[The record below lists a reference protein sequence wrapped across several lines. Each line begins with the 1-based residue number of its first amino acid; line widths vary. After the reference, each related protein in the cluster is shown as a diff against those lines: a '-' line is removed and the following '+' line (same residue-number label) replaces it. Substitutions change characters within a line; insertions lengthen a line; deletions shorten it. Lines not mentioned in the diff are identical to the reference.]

1 MNLFS
6 ILIIRL
12 LCIFVLTSC
21 SYCPIFKTKIK
32 VFFEIAKRLFYCSAT
47 LRLYMSLC
55 LSLSHLLIQHSIM
68 IYNFLDNFEKF
79 EKLLCVFFVLLLG
92 FCWLFSFFSCTPLHN
107 QQNRHRKTL
116 SEYAVRGVFN
126 WFCK

>member
-1 MNLFS
+1 MNLFP

-55 LSLSHLLIQHSIM
+55 LSLSHLLIQHSIV
-68 IYNFLDNFEKF
+68 IYNFVN
-79 EKLLCVFFVLLLG
+79 
-92 FCWLFSFFSCTPLHN
+92 
-107 QQNRHRKTL
+107 TL
-116 SEYAVRGVFN
+116 SIPFYTCFSSKQDSIYILFLYAVSLRYCIVVCSIPFL
-126 WFCK
+126 FVCVVVCRA

>member
-1 MNLFS
+1 MNLFP

-55 LSLSHLLIQHSIM
+55 LSLSHLLIQHSIV
-68 IYNFLDNFEKF
+68 IYNFWDNFEKLKNCF
-79 EKLLCVFFVLLLG
+79 VCSLSCCWGSVGSFHSFPVPPYTINKIGIEKP
-92 FCWLFSFFSCTPLHN
+92 S
-107 QQNRHRKTL
+107 QNML
-116 SEYAVRGVFN
+116 
-126 WFCK
+126 